1 MVETEPDTYG
11 EKIDYVA
18 ISPDGSIVAN
28 FNPYSSSISITK
40 VVTSETMTNEA
51 VTIEMSSGIEKHNK
65 TEIGFD
71 KRIFKDKNSLNII
84 RWSLAVSD
92 VIDNDI
98 GLIAISCITSKNTNQ
113 KNQKE
118 TMKVI
123 QKIIHIIHI
132 LFKKYLPTLHFQH
145 LMIFIFISYYFY
157 TVFYYTKVFIYM
169 FLIIIPIYILYIY
182 EYYYAR
188 KILKTDV
195 KQCRLSSTSSEGMI
209 KLFMF
214 SFNNNDDTE
223 DISPI
228 NYFSG
233 IVNFLKHSKNSLKNS
248 ATLICTDYM
257 KIQKIKIK
265 LFPKRIHCG
274 LHKNVSVSNDG
285 TYLLP
290 ENLFKKL
297 EYVKD
302 EKCIW
307 EYLLKSMYQE
317 FLISVTYNQQK
328 INIEIYDINNLQL
341 VNVFYSHCNK
351 ECLISNDNKPGIFAI
366 SMDSRLFAYSYGD
379 NIITIYL
386 MESGLEVVTKRFND
400 ICEIKFLEFIE
411 DDKKLLIIEQSDV
424 KFYTWLISGCLD
436 DYFPITGKTLPDS
449 DISLSK
455 YNTFKKANG
464 TIVFHNKDEGQSK
477 VVNKIENIDRTTIG
491 ESDVEIDEY
500 ECNSYDLE
508 PWNITNVTET
518 ETVRGSFLKND
529 KRFLL
534 IIGHNSIQLW
544 KSKYIKFADFN
555 DFNNFENSDLVYILI
570 SDKIKP
576 TTKAKFIID
585 DMDTVITHAC
595 KSLAYLYKRTKGIN
609 YKEKHQKFEKF
620 VNIITNIIEDFIKRY
635 PDNWRLME
643 VQYPLMAYLIYS
655 RSFSLIK
662 YILFGINDQSNSHT
676 EKLHKPANYNNP
688 KLSILNDLHEYLE
701 LKNEKDKPANDLELA
716 LKLKDEPTD
725 DELALEIHQGR
736 NAIILAYLLEYYFEN
751 SMTHIG
757 WMINVTTILPELFN
771 NKYYADLMNLLLCKP
786 CFGEMKYNFPIK
798 RFRALSV
805 CQDTL
810 KVYVPLTNL
819 ISTNSLDP
827 ILYDKMSKDI
837 LPDIHMV
844 PFINFTTHNDNIKT
858 ERKLIIRNFLRDIF
872 FPPG

>member
-98 GLIAISCITSKNTNQ
+98 
-113 KNQKE
+113 
-118 TMKVI
+118 
-123 QKIIHIIHI
+123 
-132 LFKKYLPTLHFQH
+132 
-145 LMIFIFISYYFY
+145 
-157 TVFYYTKVFIYM
+157 
-169 FLIIIPIYILYIY
+169 
-182 EYYYAR
+182 
-188 KILKTDV
+188 DV

-827 ILYDKMSKDI
+827 ILYDKMRYLSFN
-837 LPDIHMV
+837 LT
-844 PFINFTTHNDNIKT
+844 FTLD
-858 ERKLIIRNFLRDIF
+858 L
-872 FPPG
+872 